1 MIIYSF
7 FDIIVN
13 VIIMKNIF
21 KNYGIVFKDEALIKE
36 ALTHSSYSNEHG
48 GSCYE
53 RLEYLG
59 DAVLEIVCSDYLYKN
74 TTLPEGQLSK
84 LRSLYVC
91 ENALYE
97 YSKKV
102 NLSKYILLGNGIEE
116 ANKTIVSDV
125 FEACMAVIYLE
136 YGLDKVKKLFNDLI
150 VPFIE
155 REDDFL
161 KDYKTL
167 LQESVQTVKKS
178 VEYKLV
184 SETGPAHKRVFEV
197 EVIIDGLVY
206 AKAHGKS
213 KKEAEQNAARI
224 AYSKRAK

>member
-1 MIIYSF
+1 
-7 FDIIVN
+7 
-13 VIIMKNIF
+13 MKNLF
-21 KNYGIVFKDEALIKE
+21 KRFGIIIKNDKLLKE

-48 GSCYE
+48 GNCYE

-59 DAVLEIVCSDYLYKN
+59 DAVLEIVCSEYLYNN
-74 TTLPEGQLSK
+74 TNYPEGEMSR

-97 YSKKV
+97 YSKEIH
-102 NLSKYILLGNGIEE
+102 LSDYIFLGNGIEE
-116 ANKTIVSDV
+116 ANKTIVADV

-136 YGLDKVKKLFNDLI
+136 KGLGSVKKIFNELI
-150 VPFIE
+150 VPYIK
-155 REDDFL
+155 RHDDFL
-161 KDYKTL
+161 MDYKSL

-184 SETGPAHKRVFEV
+184 NESGPAHKKTFEV

-206 AKAHGKS
+206 GKASGPS
-213 KKEAEQNAARI
+213 KKEAEQNAAKI
-224 AYSKRAK
+224 AYNKRAE

>member
-1 MIIYSF
+1 
-7 FDIIVN
+7 
-13 VIIMKNIF
+13 MKDIF
-21 KNYGIVFKDEALIKE
+21 KKYGIKFKNDKLISE
-36 ALTHSSYSNEHG
+36 ALTHSSYSNEHNIP
-48 GSCYE
+48 SYE

-59 DAVLEIVCSDYLYKN
+59 DAVLEIVCSEYLYKN
-74 TTLPEGQLSK
+74 KHVPEGQLSK

-97 YSKKV
+97 YSKEID
-102 NLSKYILLGNGIEE
+102 LSSYILIGNGIDKP
-116 ANKTIVSDV
+116 NKTIIADV

-136 YGLDKVKKLFNDLI
+136 FGLEKVKTLFKKLI
-150 VPFIE
+150 VPYIE

-178 VEYKLV
+178 VEYKLI
-184 SETGPAHKRVFEV
+184 SESGPAHKRIFEV

-206 AKAHGKS
+206 SKGLGPS
-213 KKEAEQNAARI
+213 KKEAEQEAARL
-224 AYSKRAK
+224 AYNKRAI